1 MPNPETTTLNPG
13 LPRTLAPE
21 DRVTIAATRP
31 RQTDAPPTPFRDLLA
46 GGVSVLMGGAQVA
59 TQVLG
64 APRLA
69 AAIAGAES
77 RASSFVST
85 PAGSLGSRVAIA
97 AGGGVLGGATPAGAA
112 APGGSAASAAA
123 ALPTGGDGS
132 DLATMQ
138 AMQRESQVFNMQLLE
153 LQEEV
158 QQENR
163 RFTTLSNVLRAK
175 HDTAK
180 AAVSNIRS

>member
-1 MPNPETTTLNPG
+1 MSQTQPVPERPLSFETN
-13 LPRTLAPE
+13 
-21 DRVTIAATRP
+21 VKIQATRP
-31 RQTDAPPTPFRDLLA
+31 RQTEAPATPFREVLA

-59 TQVLG
+59 THVMG
-64 APRLA
+64 APVLA
-69 AAIAGAES
+69 AAVQSARAGA
-77 RASSFVST
+77 
-85 PAGSLGSRVAIA
+85 VAA
-97 AGGGVLGGATPAGAA
+97 VAGGGAGPAVAGGAATAVT
-112 APGGSAASAAA
+112 PGGVA
-123 ALPTGGDGS
+123 GGDGT

-138 AMQRESQVFNMQLLE
+138 AMQRESQAFNLQLLN

-180 AAVSNIRS
+180 AAVSNIRG